1 MSSQDEQK
9 KPQDVVATPMTPEE
23 LQEFKQENLLNDD
36 DYTTELRL
44 QVAYYGEALL
54 NRTKYEV
61 EVLEHEF
68 VALSGVFNEFLDEV
82 KLLDAKIGEL
92 STSINKGKMQAA
104 KELDQTIKGEIQV
117 IVDQLRLVPNADL
130 ESVEVLYQNLDALQD
145 NYDVIQSQLKVLDEI
160 GIKTDVVEKNLPAL
174 EKGIAQFSKTIE
186 DRQLSLLVGDEEED
200 DENVDYDELKDE
212 LKTMIESQSRAMI
225 NHLRQTQMMANP
237 QEVEFLKRNQEG
249 FLKNVGEISKQLD
262 QLESAGIEVEGLRT
276 LLKPVESGLKQ
287 FDRALASNQ
296 YLKFSE
302 KIYEEVK
309 VVQAQIREAH
319 LVSNADDLEIL
330 NENVDIMFDICD
342 DIADEMDVM
351 AEQGQ
356 DIEPLLEH
364 YDVLRVNL
372 EQFERAVQDAGNRIG
387 LTSGQIS

>member
-1 MSSQDEQK
+1 MSSQNEQR
-9 KPQDVVATPMTPEE
+9 KPQDVVAAPMTPEE

-160 GIKTDVVEKNLPAL
+160 GIKTDVVQKNLPAL

-200 DENVDYDELKDE
+200 EESVDYDELKDE

-249 FLKNVGEISKQLD
+249 FLKNVGEIARQLD
-262 QLESAGIEVEGLRT
+262 QLENAGIEVEHLRT

-287 FDRALASNQ
+287 FERALASNQ

-319 LVSNADDLEIL
+319 LVNNADDLEVL